1 MSDNVFVD
9 NGDKSGQD
17 AAVLLLAAAE
27 ELDLPAGVV
36 HVDTTGPNGAQFSAP
51 EEVINKAGL
60 KVRKDEDEEVPE
72 RLEGPTADF
81 FAEHEG
87 ETKPEQ
93 SVATDERPG
102 HTPDPLGRPN
112 PMGDGQAGEAEATKR
127 AEADRAEAEA
137 EVEKPKAAKKTT
149 AAKKTA
155 AKKTGA

>member
-1 MSDNVFVD
+1 MSDNVLVD
-9 NGDKSGQD
+9 QGDKSGQD
-17 AAVLLLAAAE
+17 TAVLLLAAAE

-36 HVDTTGPNGAQFSAP
+36 QVDTTGPNGAQFRAP
-51 EEVINKAGL
+51 EDVVKKAGL
-60 KVRKDEDEEVPE
+60 KAKADEAEDVPE

-112 PMGDGQAGEAEATKR
+112 PIGDGQAGEAEATKSAEAAR
-127 AEADRAEAEA
+127 AEAD
-137 EVEKPKAAKKTT
+137 EKPKAAKKTT

>member
-1 MSDNVFVD
+1 MSDNVIVD

-17 AAVLLLAAAE
+17 TAVLLLAAAE

-36 HVDTTGPNGAQFSAP
+36 QVDTTGSNGARFKAP
-51 EEVINKAGL
+51 QEVIDKAGL
-60 KVRKDEDEEVPE
+60 KARKEEEEDVPE
-72 RLEGPTADF
+72 KLEGPTADF
-81 FAEHEG
+81 FDDHKG
-87 ETKPEQ
+87 EVKPEQ

-112 PMGDGQAGEAEATKR
+112 PVADGQAGEAEATKR
-127 AEADRAEAEA
+127 AEADAAEA

>member
-9 NGDKSGQD
+9 QGDKSGQD

-36 HVDTTGPNGAQFSAP
+36 QVDTTASGGAQFRAP
-51 EEVINKAGL
+51 KEVVDKAGL
-60 KVRKDEDEEVPE
+60 KAKKDEAEDVPE

-112 PMGDGQAGEAEATKR
+112 PMGDGQAGEAEATKSAEAAR
-127 AEADRAEAEA
+127 AEAD
-137 EVEKPKAAKKTT
+137 EKPKAAKKTT

>member
-1 MSDNVFVD
+1 MSDNVIVD

-17 AAVLLLAAAE
+17 TAVLLLAAAE

-36 HVDTTGPNGAQFSAP
+36 HVDTTGPSGARFKAP
-51 EEVINKAGL
+51 QEVVDKAGL
-60 KVRKDEDEEVPE
+60 KAAKDEDEEVPE
-72 RLEGPTADF
+72 RLEGPTSDF

-112 PMGDGQAGEAEATKR
+112 PIADGQAGEAEATKS
-127 AEADRAEAEA
+127 AAAAEAEA
-137 EVEKPKAAKKTT
+137 EADKPKAAKKTT

>member
-9 NGDKSGQD
+9 QGDKSGQD

-51 EEVINKAGL
+51 EEVVKKAGL
-60 KVRKDEDEEVPE
+60 KVKKEEDEEVPE
-72 RLEGPTADF
+72 RLEGPTSDF

-112 PMGDGQAGEAEATKR
+112 PIADGQAGEAEATKSAAA
-127 AEADRAEAEA
+127 AEEEAKA
-137 EVEKPKAAKKTT
+137 EKPKAAKKTT